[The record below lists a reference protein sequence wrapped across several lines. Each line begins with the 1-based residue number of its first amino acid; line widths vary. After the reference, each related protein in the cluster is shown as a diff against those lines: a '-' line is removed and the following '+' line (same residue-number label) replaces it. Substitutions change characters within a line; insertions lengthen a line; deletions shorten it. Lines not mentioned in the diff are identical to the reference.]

1 MLASSPSKR
10 DVLLRRATTTFS
22 ASASAASTS
31 SASSAE
37 SSCTSN
43 SKSSFCEKP
52 VGAPTLPI
60 ALAVAI
66 PLTVAII
73 VLLVLHRR
81 HVRRLKK
88 EDLVAA
94 QIDLN
99 HNDFDMTPPRNGPRS
114 GWEKIYGNDYL
125 LPLGNDFSQS
135 RVSLNS
141 PYDVI
146 PREVSRLHGNRSYTA
161 LPRAPESAKLRN
173 TNIYQQDSPYDFRN
187 QFKGHNTSTK
197 TPSRLSRLST
207 MTYSAL
213 DVNAAQNLPKL
224 SMAEESFEMQEMSRP
239 QSVLVDT
246 PSSDA
251 SASSD
256 PIVKA
261 VYNGFHELPQDSPS
275 ASDLS
280 SSPPGLSLSPPESI
294 HSLSPT
300 PFPTRSD
307 SVKRLSQR
315 YQRRLSTAPPVPSRE
330 SKLSP
335 EDRVS
340 YYEDPSSSESGTDN
354 EADSSSVEIYRETLE
369 PSTLQ
374 SLANSDELIDATA
387 ANGFNLASPQDSISQ
402 PENSLRRQRLFSS
415 PADAEERANRLHS
428 FYEDYFDKPMP
439 NGHEPALPIL
449 TQDDSTVA
457 YDSTAVDPA
466 PRVVPSPNVVL
477 SSTAAAGGS
486 LRPAPRHPIGS
497 YSHFQGEVPRSL
509 SSQSGRPFEEEVQ
522 DRREPQPYPACNSG
536 YYTPQYQRQH
546 HPYMPQKQPMMQH
559 AQPKR
564 LPPLQQ
570 LSPLPTPHQLGEERI
585 LGSPTLFA
593 PPRRPRAGTAGSSV
607 GSSGGSPTTPQQ
619 QWTEMQLRTLPTP
632 YMLRNSASYS
642 GLEFLPPKK
651 YSPSGVTTP
660 GSDVDN
666 MYQYGRSQ
674 HIVGNRL
681 SQQLPR
687 ELVPVGRD
695 GVEDNLRPQWRMR
708 E

>member
-1 MLASSPSKR
+1 MLASSPSEGH
-10 DVLLRRATTTFS
+10 VLLRRATTTF
-22 ASASAASTS
+22 SASAASTS

-37 SSCTSN
+37 SSCPSSSN
-43 SKSSFCEKP
+43 SSFCEKP
-52 VGAPTLPI
+52 VGSPTLPI
-60 ALAVAI
+60 ALGVAI
-66 PLTVAII
+66 PLFVAIV
-73 VLLVLHRR
+73 VLLILHRR

-99 HNDFDMTPPRNGPRS
+99 HDDFDMTPPRNAPRS
-114 GWEKIYGNDYL
+114 GRTKIYGNDYL
-125 LPLGNDFSQS
+125 LPIGNDFSQS

-146 PREVSRLHGNRSYTA
+146 PQELARMHGKGSYTA

-173 TNIYQQDSPYDFRN
+173 TSFYQQDSPYDFRN
-187 QFKGHNTSTK
+187 QLKGDNASTK
-197 TPSRLSRLST
+197 TPSRLST
-207 MTYSAL
+207 MTYSTP
-213 DVNAAQNLPKL
+213 DVNAARNLPKL
-224 SMAEESFEMQEMSRP
+224 NVVDESFEMQEMSMP

-256 PIVKA
+256 PIVRA
-261 VYNGFHELPQDSPS
+261 VYDGFQELPQDAPS

-315 YQRRLSTAPPVPSRE
+315 YPRRLSTAPPVPSRE

-340 YYEDPSSSESGTDN
+340 YYEDPPSSESGTDN
-354 EADSSSVEIYRETLE
+354 EGDSSSVENYQETLE
-369 PSTLQ
+369 PFTLQ
-374 SLANSDELIDATA
+374 SRVNTDELIDTTA
-387 ANGFNLASPQDSISQ
+387 AHVVDLAPPQDSTSQ
-402 PENSLRRQRLFSS
+402 PENSLRRQRSFSS
-415 PADAEERANRLHS
+415 PADAEERANRLRS
-428 FYEDYFDKPMP
+428 FYKDYFDKPMP
-439 NGHEPALPIL
+439 NGYEPALPIL
-449 TQDDSTVA
+449 TQDDSAVA
-457 YDSTAVDPA
+457 YGSTARVPA
-466 PRVVPSPNVVL
+466 PRVAPSPNIM
-477 SSTAAAGGS
+477 SSPTAAAGRS

-497 YSHFQGEVPRSL
+497 YNHFPGEVPRSL
-509 SSQSGRPFEEEVQ
+509 SSQSGGPYQQEVQ
-522 DRREPQPYPACNSG
+522 HRREPQLYPAYNSG
-536 YYTPQYQRQH
+536 YYTPQYQPQH
-546 HPYMPQKQPMMQH
+546 HPYMPQKQPMLQR

-564 LPPLQQ
+564 LPPLEP

-607 GSSGGSPTTPQQ
+607 GSSCGSPTTPQQ
-619 QWTEMQLRTLPTP
+619 QWTEMQLRNLPTP

-660 GSDVDN
+660 GSDVEN
-666 MYQYGRSQ
+666 MYLYDHNQQ
-674 HIVGNRL
+674 IVSNRL
-681 SQQLPR
+681 SPQLPR
-687 ELVPVGRD
+687 ELVPIHSG
-695 GVEDNLRPQWRMR
+695 GVEDNLRPQWSMR

>member
-1 MLASSPSKR
+1 MLASSHSEGHG
-10 DVLLRRATTTFS
+10 LLRRATTTF
-22 ASASAASTS
+22 SASAASTS

-37 SSCTSN
+37 SSCPSSSN
-43 SKSSFCEKP
+43 SSFCEKP
-52 VGAPTLPI
+52 VGSPTLPI
-60 ALAVAI
+60 ALGVAI
-66 PLTVAII
+66 PLFVAIV
-73 VLLVLHRR
+73 VLLILHRR

-99 HNDFDMTPPRNGPRS
+99 HDDFDMTPPRNAPRS
-114 GWEKIYGNDYL
+114 GRAKIYGNDYL
-125 LPLGNDFSQS
+125 LPIGNDFSQS

-146 PREVSRLHGNRSYTA
+146 PQELARMHGNRSYTA

-173 TNIYQQDSPYDFRN
+173 TSFYQQDSPYDFRN
-187 QFKGHNTSTK
+187 QLKGDNASTK
-197 TPSRLSRLST
+197 TPSRLST
-207 MTYSAL
+207 MTYSTP
-213 DVNAAQNLPKL
+213 DVNAARNLPKL
-224 SMAEESFEMQEMSRP
+224 NVVDESFEMQEMSMP

-256 PIVKA
+256 PIVRA
-261 VYNGFHELPQDSPS
+261 VYDGFQELPQDAPS

-315 YQRRLSTAPPVPSRE
+315 YPRRLSTAPPVPCRE

-354 EADSSSVEIYRETLE
+354 EADSSSVENYQETLE
-369 PSTLQ
+369 PFTLQ
-374 SLANSDELIDATA
+374 SRANSDELIDTTA
-387 ANGFNLASPQDSISQ
+387 AHVVDLAPPQDSTSQ
-402 PENSLRRQRLFSS
+402 PENSLRRQRSFSS
-415 PADAEERANRLHS
+415 PADAEERANRLRS
-428 FYEDYFDKPMP
+428 FYKDYFDKPMP
-439 NGHEPALPIL
+439 DGYEPALPIL
-449 TQDDSTVA
+449 TQDDSAVA
-457 YDSTAVDPA
+457 YGSTARVPA
-466 PRVVPSPNVVL
+466 PRVAPSPNIV
-477 SSTAAAGGS
+477 SSPTAAAGRS

-497 YSHFQGEVPRSL
+497 YNHFPGEVPRSL
-509 SSQSGRPFEEEVQ
+509 SSQSGRPYQQEVQ
-522 DRREPQPYPACNSG
+522 HRREPQLYPAYNSG
-536 YYTPQYQRQH
+536 YYTPQYQPQH
-546 HPYMPQKQPMMQH
+546 HPYMPQKQPMLQR

-564 LPPLQQ
+564 LPPLEP

-607 GSSGGSPTTPQQ
+607 GSSCGSPTTPQQ
-619 QWTEMQLRTLPTP
+619 QWTEMQLRNLPTP

-660 GSDVDN
+660 GSDVEN
-666 MYQYGRSQ
+666 MYLYDHNQQMVS
-674 HIVGNRL
+674 NRL
-681 SQQLPR
+681 SPQLPR
-687 ELVPVGRD
+687 ELVPIHSG
-695 GVEDNLRPQWRMR
+695 GIEDNLRPQWSMR

>member
-1 MLASSPSKR
+1 MLASSPSKS

-52 VGAPTLPI
+52 VGSPTLPI

-88 EDLVAA
+88 EDFVAA

-99 HNDFDMTPPRNGPRS
+99 HDDFDMTPPRVGPRS
-114 GWEKIYGNDYL
+114 GREKIYGNDYL
-125 LPLGNDFSQS
+125 LPIGNDFSQS

-146 PREVSRLHGNRSYTA
+146 PQEVSRLHGNRSYTA

-173 TNIYQQDSPYDFRN
+173 TNFYQQDSPYDFRN

-197 TPSRLSRLST
+197 TPSMLST
-207 MTYSAL
+207 MTYSAH
-213 DVNAAQNLPKL
+213 DVKAARNLPKL
-224 SMAEESFEMQEMSRP
+224 SMAEESLEMQDMSRP

-261 VYNGFHELPQDSPS
+261 VYNGFHELPQDTPS

-294 HSLSPT
+294 HSLPPT

-315 YQRRLSTAPPVPSRE
+315 YPRRLSTAPPVPSRE

-340 YYEDPSSSESGTDN
+340 YYEDPSSSESGTEN
-354 EADSSSVEIYRETLE
+354 EADSSSVENYRETLE

-374 SLANSDELIDATA
+374 SLANSDELIDATV
-387 ANGFNLASPQDSISQ
+387 ANGFNLASSQDSISQ
-402 PENSLRRQRLFSS
+402 PENSLRRQRSFSS

-428 FYEDYFDKPMP
+428 FYEDYFEKPMP

-449 TQDDSTVA
+449 TQDDSMVA
-457 YDSTAVDPA
+457 YDSTAVVPA
-466 PRVVPSPNVVL
+466 PRVVRSPNVV
-477 SSTAAAGGS
+477 SSPTAAAVGS

-497 YSHFQGEVPRSL
+497 YNHSQGEVPRSL
-509 SSQSGRPFEEEVQ
+509 WSQSGRPFEEEVQ
-522 DRREPQPYPACNSG
+522 YRREPQPYPACNSG

-559 AQPKR
+559 AQPRR
-564 LPPLQQ
+564 LPPLEP

-642 GLEFLPPKK
+642 ALEFLPPKK

-666 MYQYGRSQ
+666 MYQYGRSR
-674 HIVGNRL
+674 HIVDNRL

>member
-10 DVLLRRATTTFS
+10 DVLLRRATTTI
-22 ASASAASTS
+22 SASAASTS
-31 SASSAE
+31 SASSAQ
-37 SSCTSN
+37 SSCSSN
-43 SKSSFCEKP
+43 SNSSFCEKP
-52 VGAPTLPI
+52 VGSPTLPI
-60 ALAVAI
+60 ALGVAI
-66 PLTVAII
+66 PLTFAII
-73 VLLVLHRR
+73 VLFVLHRR

-99 HNDFDMTPPRNGPRS
+99 HDDFDMTPPRSVPRS
-114 GWEKIYGNDYL
+114 GREKIYGNDYL
-125 LPLGNDFSQS
+125 LPIGNDLSQS

-146 PREVSRLHGNRSYTA
+146 PQEVSRLHGNRSYTA
-161 LPRAPESAKLRN
+161 LPRAPESAKLRRN
-173 TNIYQQDSPYDFRN
+173 TTYYQQDSPFDFRN
-187 QFKGHNTSTK
+187 QFKSDNASAK
-197 TPSRLSRLST
+197 SPSRLST
-207 MTYSAL
+207 MTSSTL
-213 DVNAAQNLPKL
+213 DVNAARNLPKL
-224 SMAEESFEMQEMSRP
+224 SMVEESFEMQEMSKP
-239 QSVLVDT
+239 QSALVDT

-261 VYNGFHELPQDSPS
+261 VYNGFHELPQDASS
-275 ASDLS
+275 ASDPS

-294 HSLSPT
+294 HSLSPS

-315 YQRRLSTAPPVPSRE
+315 YPRRLSTAPPVPSRE
-330 SKLSP
+330 SKLPP

-340 YYEDPSSSESGTDN
+340 YYVDPSSSESGTDN
-354 EADSSSVEIYRETLE
+354 ESDSGSVENYQETLQ

-374 SLANSDELIDATA
+374 SPANSDELMNTTVPHA
-387 ANGFNLASPQDSISQ
+387 FNFAPPQDSISQ
-402 PENSLRRQRLFSS
+402 ENTLRRQRSLSS
-415 PADAEERANRLHS
+415 PADAAERASRLRS
-428 FYEDYFDKPMP
+428 FYKDYFDKPMP
-439 NGHEPALPIL
+439 NGHEPALPVL
-449 TQDDSTVA
+449 TQDDSAVA
-457 YDSTAVDPA
+457 YDSAESVPA
-466 PRVVPSPNVVL
+466 PRVAPSPNIA
-477 SSTAAAGGS
+477 SSQAAAAGRT
-486 LRPAPRHPIGS
+486 LRPGPAPRHPIGL
-497 YSHFQGEVPRSL
+497 YDHFEGEVPRSL

-522 DRREPQPYPACNSG
+522 YGREPRPYFAYNSG
-536 YYTPQYQRQH
+536 YYTPQYQPQY
-546 HPYMPQKQPMMQH
+546 HPYMPQTQPMPQR

-564 LPPLQQ
+564 LPPLEP
-570 LSPLPTPHQLGEERI
+570 LSPLPTPHQLREERI

-651 YSPSGVTTP
+651 YSPSGGTIP
-660 GSDVDN
+660 GSHVDN
-666 MYQYGRSQ
+666 VYQYGYNNQ
-674 HIVGNRL
+674 HIVDNRL
-681 SQQLPR
+681 TQQLPR

-695 GVEDNLRPQWRMR
+695 GVDYNLRPQWSMR